1 MQGSKETYGSLA
13 WGGWCPLKIAGD
25 FRKIVSVLALC
36 VTSIFIGFTNRFL
49 GCQNIITKTLV
60 CSNIWNI
67 TALIKHEISQSVSFT
82 REKLHQLTNLI
93 LLAPGNVLIYNLYV
107 SLFFSG
113 KPSWNLGN
121 SQKIYLGQNGWFN
134 NFWVPFWTSTL
145 SWEIFTMFE
154 LVITVFV
161 HKNVSQVLITL
172 L

>member
-1 MQGSKETYGSLA
+1 MWLTPYEENSWAATKTWALRISISEKA
-13 WGGWCPLKIAGD
+13 K
-25 FRKIVSVLALC
+25 KVLVALY
-36 VTSIFIGFTNRFL
+36 L

-145 SWEIFTMFE
+145 SWENFYHVWIS
-154 LVITVFV
+154 
-161 HKNVSQVLITL
+161 N
-172 L
+172 